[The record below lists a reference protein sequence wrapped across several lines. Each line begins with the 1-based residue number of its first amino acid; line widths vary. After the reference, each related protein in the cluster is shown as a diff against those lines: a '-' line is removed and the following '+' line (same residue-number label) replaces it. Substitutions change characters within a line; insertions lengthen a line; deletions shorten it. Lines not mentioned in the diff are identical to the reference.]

1 MRPEGSW
8 LDTVETFSW
17 PGGLSV
23 GPFFCLSSIGAA
35 VNDIFDSQYLLVD
48 SYRRIKPLVRGRKTE
63 MRREQG
69 ARDLLLAG
77 GAAVADDRGSLS
89 YKVDG
94 ERGPVRLRYFAPP
107 SALRSYFG
115 SLYIFTVDANDYSDV
130 TRADVPQLRLML
142 AGNGGRYHFQDGSSA
157 ATPQVCLLGP
167 TLGATRFQLDGS
179 ARVVGISLL
188 PAGWMVLHGVD
199 ASAMSDRLCDMV
211 AHHGPDYAELLRALQ
226 DEALDDDAIVNM
238 VWSFLA
244 DRIQPLA
251 PATWRFLEAVDEWL
265 TDEPSPRVELLAQA
279 TSISARQL
287 ARLTNRF
294 YGAPPKL
301 LARKYRAL
309 RCSARIAIDRES
321 WQALCDD
328 GTFYDQ
334 SHFIREIKHFIGLT
348 PHQLLSEP
356 SAVAQLTLLRRS
368 LGGDVVALNRVS

>member
-1 MRPEGSW
+1 MG
-8 LDTVETFSW
+8 
-17 PGGLSV
+17 
-23 GPFFCLSSIGAA
+23 
-35 VNDIFDSQYLLVD
+35 
-48 SYRRIKPLVRGRKTE
+48 
-63 MRREQG
+63 REQG
-69 ARDLLLAG
+69 TIELPVMA
-77 GAAVADDRGSLS
+77 GAAVADDRGALS

-94 ERGPVRLRYFAPP
+94 AQGPVRLRYFAPP
-107 SALRSYFG
+107 AAVRPYFG
-115 SLYIFTVDANDYSDV
+115 SIYIFTVDAEDYADV
-130 TRADVPQLRLML
+130 TRADVPQLRFML
-142 AGNGGRYHFQDGSSA
+142 AGEGRYHFQDGANA
-157 ATPQVCLLGP
+157 ATPRVCLLGP
-167 TLGATRFQLDGS
+167 TLGATRFVLQGP
-179 ARVVGISLL
+179 ARVVGVSLL

-199 ASAMSDRLCDMV
+199 TSMMADRLCDMV
-211 AHHGPDYAELLRALQ
+211 ADHGQDYTELLEALQ
-226 DEALDDDAIVNM
+226 DEALDDDAIVAM
-238 VWSFLA
+238 VWAFLA
-244 DRIQPLA
+244 ERIEPLP
-251 PATWRFLEAVDEWL
+251 PATWRLLEAVDHWL
-265 TDEPSPRVELLAQA
+265 TDEPSPRVEVLAQA
-279 TSISARQL
+279 TGVSARQL